1 MSSCSV
7 DNSKVMFQI
16 LFLISLIVWTVQA
29 SAQSLGTTDTLE
41 SSPASVAD
49 QIRQTVPQQSTNTDV
64 TQPFGANLFAGGFS
78 SERENGLTPDY
89 LIVPGDQINVSIWG
103 AFAYN
108 DVATVD
114 PQGNIFI
121 PNVGPVQVGGVSNS
135 ELNNRVLT
143 SVRTVF
149 TDNVNVYTS
158 LIGTNPI
165 AVFVTGYVNQPGRF
179 AGIPAN
185 SPLFFLDKAQGI
197 DPDKGSYRHVKVLR
211 DEQTVVDID
220 LYRFLTEGFIPSIQ
234 FKDGD
239 IIHVEPRGA
248 AVTVT
253 GDVRNQAKFELLGES
268 ISGSELYKMVLP
280 RIGVSYVGIS
290 GVRNSV
296 PFSRY
301 IRLEEFSS
309 IELLNGDELSFSADN
324 KDEVIVVDIEGSFFG
339 PSKFVVPKNTK
350 LTQLL
355 DFIAVDAELTD
366 TSAISIKRKSIAEK
380 QKASLESS
388 LQRLEARYLTAGS
401 QTTAE
406 ASIRTQEAQRISEFV
421 ARARQVE
428 PNGRLVVSE
437 NGNYADIILQSGDV
451 INIPE
456 RNESVLLSGEVLVAQ
471 ALLYNKRYRAV
482 DYINRSGGF
491 STQADRKKI
500 VLIHANGEVSSIE
513 GSAVRPGDEIIVL
526 PKVPVKNL
534 QTASVIVDI
543 LYKIAIAASVAVRL

>member
-1 MSSCSV
+1 M
-7 DNSKVMFQI
+7 
-16 LFLISLIVWTVQA
+16 
-29 SAQSLGTTDTLE
+29 
-41 SSPASVAD
+41 AD
-49 QIRQTVPQQSTNTDV
+49 QIRQTVPEQTSETDI
-64 TQPFGANLFAGGFS
+64 TQPFGSNLFSGGFS
-78 SERENGLTPDY
+78 SERESGLTPDY
-89 LIVPGDQINVSIWG
+89 LIVPGDQISLSIWG

-121 PNVGPVQVGGVSNS
+121 PNVGPVPVGGVSNS
-135 ELNNRVLT
+135 ELNDRVLA
-143 SVRTVF
+143 SIRTVF

-158 LIGTNPI
+158 LVGTRPV

-179 AGIPAN
+179 AGIPDN

-197 DPDKGSYRHVKVLR
+197 DPDKGSYRRIKILR
-211 DEQTVVDID
+211 NEQTVIEID
-220 LYRFLTEGFIPSIQ
+220 LYRFLTEGFMPTLQ

-239 IIHVEPRGA
+239 IIHVESRGA
-248 AVTVT
+248 VVTVT
-253 GDVRNQAKFELLGES
+253 GDVRNEAIFELLGDS
-268 ISGSELYKMVLP
+268 ISGSELYQMVLP

-290 GVRNSV
+290 GVRNGV
-296 PFSRY
+296 PVSRY
-301 IRLEEFSS
+301 IRLEEFTT

-324 KDEVIVVDIEGSFFG
+324 KDEVIVVEIEGSFLG

-355 DFIAVDAELTD
+355 DFIAVDSELTD

-388 LQRLEARYLTAGS
+388 LQRLEARYLTAAS
-401 QTTAE
+401 VTPAE
-406 ASIRTQEAQRISEFV
+406 AAIRTQEAQRISEFV
-421 ARARQVE
+421 ARARQIE

-437 NGNYADIILQSGDV
+437 NGNYADINLQSGDV
-451 INIPE
+451 ITIPE
-456 RNESVLLSGEVLVAQ
+456 KNESVLLSGEVLVAQ

-491 STQADRKKI
+491 SNQADRDKI
-500 VLIHANGEVSSIE
+500 ILIHSNGEVSSME
-513 GSAVRPGDEIIVL
+513 GSSVRPGDEIIVL

-534 QTASVIVDI
+534 QIAGVIVDI